1 MNRRECFAA
10 TVNHQEPERIL
21 VDFGKHFGS
30 FHRLAYEALKEYLQ
44 AELQVEAE
52 TRILDRMAQN
62 VILDEEICQR
72 LGIDFRW
79 LIPNWVG
86 VRDIEIDGQSGYID
100 MWQTPH
106 KWTDIGHYYA
116 IAAQP
121 LGQENLTVADIEAF
135 AWPDPDTPAMFEGLA
150 EQARRWHET
159 SDYVIGADGIKV
171 GILQTSSQLRGY
183 DKLFMD
189 FALDPDL
196 AHALLS
202 KISGLINQM
211 YRRYMAAVGQFV
223 QVVCLT
229 DDQGTQNSLMISPD
243 MFREFIKPYLKSQIE
258 AIKESVEVKVLMHCD
273 GAIMPILDDL
283 IDIGVD
289 IINPIQT
296 VVKGFEDSA
305 ALKAKYGD
313 RLTFHAAID
322 VQQVMPNVTPAELRR
337 EVARRVHD
345 LGPNGGYI
353 LAPCHNI
360 NVDIPPANVVAM
372 FDAAREFGR
381 YPLHL
386 KDIAGAS
393 VH

>member
-1 MNRRECFAA
+1 
-10 TVNHQEPERIL
+10 
-21 VDFGKHFGS
+21 
-30 FHRLAYEALKEYLQ
+30 
-44 AELQVEAE
+44 
-52 TRILDRMAQN
+52 
-62 VILDEEICQR
+62 
-72 LGIDFRW
+72 
-79 LIPNWVG
+79 
-86 VRDIEIDGQSGYID
+86 

-121 LGQENLTVADIEAF
+121 LGQEDLTVADVEAF
-135 AWPDPDTPAMFEGLA
+135 AWPDPDNPAMFEGLA
-150 EQARRWHET
+150 DQARRWFENT
-159 SDYVIGADGIKV
+159 DYVVGADGIKV

-189 FALDPDL
+189 FALNPDL

-202 KISGLINQM
+202 KISALINQM
-211 YRRYMAAVGQFV
+211 YRRYMAAVGEFV
-223 QVVCLT
+223 QVVCIT
-229 DDQGTQNSLMISPD
+229 DDQGTQNSLMISPG

-258 AIKESVEVKVLMHCD
+258 AIKENAPVKVLMHCD

-283 IDIGVD
+283 IEIGVD

-296 VVKGFEDSA
+296 VVKGFEDTA
-305 ALKAKYGD
+305 ALKAKYSD

-322 VQQVMPNVTPAELRR
+322 VQQVMPNVTPAELRQ
-337 EVARRVHD
+337 EVARRIHD
-345 LGPNGGYI
+345 LGPKGGYI

-360 NVDIPPANVVAM
+360 NVDIPPTNVVTM

-381 YPLHL
+381 YPLRL
-386 KDIAGAS
+386 KDVVGPS